1 MLTIHD
7 NLIAVASA
15 AFALM
20 GVGSLAMPLVV
31 TRQFG
36 VTDLTIDGRNEV
48 RAVYGGFGLA
58 MCTALISTSLYPD
71 LKNGICFAIALA
83 LAGMAAGRLLS
94 AAIDRSIGRFPL
106 LYLAIESAGSLAL
119 FYSSDVF

>member
-1 MLTIHD
+1 MLTLHD

-20 GVGSLAMPLVV
+20 GVGSLAMPLFV

-36 VTDLTIDGRNEV
+36 ITDLTIDGRNEV

-58 MCTALISTSLYPD
+58 MAAALISTFLYPD
-71 LKNGICFAIALA
+71 LKNGICLAIALA
-83 LAGMAAGRLLS
+83 LAGMAAGRLIS
-94 AAIDRSIGRFPL
+94 ASIDRRIGRFPL
-106 LYLAIESAGSLAL
+106 LYLAIECAGSLAL
-119 FYSSDVF
+119 F